1 MTSREIVL
9 VQESFSQLA
18 PIADQAAALFF
29 VRLFELDP
37 SLRRFCQGE
46 REQQGRRLVR
56 LLASSIARLDDL
68 EQLHPALRR
77 LGQWQAVR
85 GARDEHYAFAGAALL
100 WTLEKALGPE
110 FTPAVRTAWTQ
121 FYVVL
126 ANALLDGAHRRHEL
140 AA

>member
-9 VQESFSQLA
+9 VQESFSKLA

-37 SLRRFCQGE
+37 SLRRCCQGE
-46 REQQGRRLVR
+46 REQQGRGLVR
-56 LLASSIARLDDL
+56 LLASSIHRLARLERL
-68 EQLHPALRR
+68 QPALRR
-77 LGQWQAVR
+77 LGHRQAAH
-85 GARDEHYAFAGAALL
+85 GTRDEHYAFSGAALL

-110 FTPAVRTAWTQ
+110 FTPPVKAAWTQ

-126 ANALLDGAHRRHEL
+126 ANAMLDGAHRHEL